1 MTEYEKMQHAKT
13 YIDKLANG
21 INPIDDTPAA
31 PTDII
36 NNISIS
42 RCLFYVSDILGRA
55 IRHGGEFG
63 EAKAGKAPFYIS
75 AEEISRFKP
84 SQKPISASEIAKR
97 INSLASPENCVKL
110 RYGDIAVWLIKIGML
125 MEQTDIDGKTVK
137 RPTDKGRD
145 LGISIENRI
154 GMSGNR
160 YTVVVYNQEAQQ
172 FIVDNIEAVMDSIKT
187 QKAQKKNSEKAN
199 KQAFPDNRHNSMT
212 SERDQLLTDLY
223 SKHVSVPVIASTLG
237 EAEAD
242 VRERLKN
249 LGLLNK

>member
-1 MTEYEKMQHAKT
+1 
-13 YIDKLANG
+13 
-21 INPIDDTPAA
+21 
-31 PTDII
+31 
-36 NNISIS
+36 
-42 RCLFYVSDILGRA
+42 
-55 IRHGGEFG
+55 
-63 EAKAGKAPFYIS
+63 
-75 AEEISRFKP
+75 
-84 SQKPISASEIAKR
+84 
-97 INSLASPENCVKL
+97 
-110 RYGDIAVWLIKIGML
+110 

-145 LGISIENRI
+145 LGISVENRI

-172 FIVDNIEAVMDSIKT
+172 FIVDNIEAVMESIKT

-199 KQAFPDNRHNSMT
+199 KKAFPDNRQNSMT

-237 EAEAD
+237 EAEAV

-249 LGLLNK
+249 LGLLNE

>member
-1 MTEYEKMQHAKT
+1 
-13 YIDKLANG
+13 
-21 INPIDDTPAA
+21 
-31 PTDII
+31 
-36 NNISIS
+36 
-42 RCLFYVSDILGRA
+42 
-55 IRHGGEFG
+55 
-63 EAKAGKAPFYIS
+63 
-75 AEEISRFKP
+75 
-84 SQKPISASEIAKR
+84 
-97 INSLASPENCVKL
+97 
-110 RYGDIAVWLIKIGML
+110 

-137 RPTDKGRD
+137 RPTDKGRG
-145 LGISIENRI
+145 LGISVENRI